1 MLPARF
7 HAFTLTAVRSRIFST
22 VEAGNLSQRVN
33 VKHPFSYVNFQAV
46 RLSPGL
52 PPIPR
57 RLSHPLTFTAA
68 GSSITEGATL
78 SNIFPIDRAYILIS
92 HGLVPHSL
100 P

>member
-7 HAFTLTAVRSRIFST
+7 HAFTLTAVRSRMFST

-33 VKHPFSYVNFQAV
+33 VEHPFSYVNFRAV